1 MQRSIGF
8 IGVGNMGRAMVEGI
22 AKSRIVKDI
31 YICDHHIENLIR
43 FKDFDCV
50 HLATDAKEVASQSD
64 VLVLS
69 IKPYHYKKVLQTV
82 LSHLKQNVILV
93 DIAAGITI
101 QDVKTIVNRDI
112 KVIKAMPN
120 TPALV
125 QQAMTAI
132 CFDDLILEDEKKWIQ
147 TLFSSFGRCEVVE
160 ESLMDAVT
168 CVSGSS
174 PAYVFMMIE
183 AMADAAVKQ
192 GMKRKQAYIFAA
204 QAVLGSAQMVLET
217 KMHPAELKDMVCSP
231 QGTTIDGVYT
241 LERTGFRASVMEA
254 MEAVANKSKEM
265 TRK

>member
-8 IGVGNMGRAMVEGI
+8 IGAGNMGRAMIEGI
-22 AKSRIVKDI
+22 VNSHIVKDI
-31 YICDHHIENLIR
+31 FVYDHHIENLMR
-43 FKDFDCV
+43 FKDRDCI
-50 HLATDAKEVASQSD
+50 HLAKDEQEVSLKSD

-69 IKPYHYKKVLQTV
+69 VKPYHYKDVLQAIAPN
-82 LSHLKQNVILV
+82 LKQNVILV

-101 QDVKTIVNRDI
+101 QDVKALVNQ
-112 KVIKAMPN
+112 KVKVVKAMPN

-132 CFDDLILEDEKKWIQ
+132 SFDDLIQENDKEWIQ

-192 GMKRKQAYIFAA
+192 GMKRKQAYVFAA

-217 KMHPAELKDMVCSP
+217 KMHPGELKDMVCSP
-231 QGTTIDGVYT
+231 QGTTIDAVYT
-241 LERTGFRASVMEA
+241 LEKTGFRASIMEA
-254 MEAVANKSKEM
+254 MDACAKKSKEM